1 MIARPSKVYDFTAH
15 ARRQPTA
22 PPPGDRIDAQLQNH
36 ADAIAATQLAVEQLV
51 AAQTKAADI
60 DIKTIAAEIKAYA
73 QAEFGDLSRSAGYA
87 KALADQT
94 QLQLRRMFAEADRAR
109 DVADRAEA
117 RLAAAVLAA
126 ESAPPALNNAP
137 APTFSPGQAMP
148 SLGYGAGGFYASDDA
163 GATATSADY
172 AQVSIEWAEHLP
184 DTIPPNI
191 LAINAISGQHW
202 SSRWWALRSANAF
215 GMLAWWYMGAWPSP
229 GPPTTPLTPTGQP
242 IPPGA
247 MYFDTTLGV
256 MLVWNGSTWVPLAQG
271 PAKAATSSL
280 YYQATAGQTVF
291 SLAAMDLFGR
301 TFAFNQT
308 ATEGLQAHVNGVRV
322 TPVSDYAVDTVASTI
337 TFTRGVT
344 LNAVVA
350 FDILTPASQ
359 LSPAGSASTLL
370 VSPITPDGV
379 KTVFT
384 GLTVAANGNPLNV
397 ARNEE
402 LLVSVDGVQQ
412 QPGAAYNASAAQITF
427 TEAPLATALIF
438 IVWFGPGGSASPLGY
453 AQLPAAVQQVPVSFP
468 FQGKPASGAIVNV
481 PAAFAMTTPA
491 GLAGTTVYDTT
502 QTTANAVFTVNKI
515 SGGTTVALGTVTIT
529 SASHASCLLAGAGG
543 SLAIGD
549 VLQVVAPTQ
558 DATLADV
565 GITILALRA

>member
-1 MIARPSKVYDFTAH
+1 MTVRPQRVYDFTAF
-15 ARRQPTA
+15 ARRTPNAQLPA
-22 PPPGDRIDAQLQNH
+22 DRLEAQLQNH
-36 ADAIAATQLAVEQLV
+36 ADAITAVQLAVEKLI
-51 AAQTKAADI
+51 AAQTRPPDVEGPARSI
-60 DIKTIAAEIKAYA
+60 LA
-73 QAEFGDLSRSAGYA
+73 QAERAAQEIRRTSGDAAAIVDQA
-87 KALADQT
+87 K
-94 QLQLRRMFAEADRAR
+94 LQLARMWAEADRAR
-109 DVADRAEA
+109 EAADRAEA
-117 RLAAAVLAA
+117 RLAAAVLEAQ
-126 ESAPPALNNAP
+126 SRP
-137 APTFSPGQAMP
+137 APRANVAPTASPMP
-148 SLGYGAGGFYASDDA
+148 VGLLGPNAGGFYASDDA

-202 SSRWWALRSANAF
+202 SSRWWALRGANAF
-215 GMLAWWYMGAWPSP
+215 GMLAWWYMGAWPGP
-229 GPPTTPLTPTGQP
+229 PPTTPLTPTGQP

-247 MYFDTTLGV
+247 MYFDQTLGM
-256 MLVWNGSTWVPLAQG
+256 MLVWNGSSWAPLAQG
-271 PAKAATSSL
+271 PAKATTSSL
-280 YYQATAGQTVF
+280 YYVATAGQTVF
-291 SLAAMDLFGR
+291 PLATLDLFGH

-322 TPVSDYAVDTVASTI
+322 TPVSDYAVDTVASTV
-337 TFTRGVT
+337 TFVRGVT

-350 FDILTPASQ
+350 FDLLTPASQ
-359 LSPAGSASTLL
+359 LSPTGSANTLL
-370 VSPITPDGV
+370 VSPIMPDGV

-427 TEAPLATALIF
+427 AEAPLASANIF

-453 AQLPAAVQQVPVSFP
+453 AQLPAAVQQTPVSFP
-468 FQGKPASGAIVNV
+468 FAGKPATGAIVNV
-481 PAAFAMTTPA
+481 PAAFAMTVPA
-491 GLAGTTVYDTT
+491 SLAGTTVYDTT
-502 QTTANAVFTVNKI
+502 QATASAVFTVNKI
-515 SGGTTVALGTVTIT
+515 SGGTTTALGTVTIT
-529 SASHASCLLAGAGG
+529 SASHTSCTLAGAGG